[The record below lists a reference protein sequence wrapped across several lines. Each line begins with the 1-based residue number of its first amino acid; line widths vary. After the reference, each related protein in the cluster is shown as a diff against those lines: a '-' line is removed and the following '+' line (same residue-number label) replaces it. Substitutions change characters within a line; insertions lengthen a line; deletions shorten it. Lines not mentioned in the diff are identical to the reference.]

1 MKTFAIALIAV
12 TTTAFTLNDLGSAAN
27 RLRLNVQNAVASAV
41 ARADALHDEFM
52 ENFWEMQDA
61 IQDRFESITETQYE
75 RAVEF
80 SNMISEKLVD
90 HLFDG
95 EDPTFIG
102 VAEFMAANIDNFK
115 EILEDVAAIIN
126 CDNRMECSAELVDLA
141 VSFCDL
147 TDDTFEQACHVADML
162 DAATAPAEAA
172 QAVSSMLNS
181 DAATN

>member
-27 RLRLNVQNAVASAV
+27 RLRLNVQNAVAAAV

-61 IQDRFESITETQYE
+61 IQDRFESITEAQYE

-141 VSFCDL
+141 VSFCEL